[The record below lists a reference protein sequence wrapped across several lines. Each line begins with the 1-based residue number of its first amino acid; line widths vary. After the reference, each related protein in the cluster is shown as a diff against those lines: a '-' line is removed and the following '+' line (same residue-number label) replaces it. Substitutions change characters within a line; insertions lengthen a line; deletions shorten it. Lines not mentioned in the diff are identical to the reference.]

1 MIFPPLKTLPF
12 FFSKPAPPILMDIA
26 KMMKQAQQM
35 QGKLQAA
42 QAELANRTVEVTAA
56 GGKVTVVATGGGDVV
71 SLKIDPS
78 VVDPGDVE
86 FLQSLV
92 LSAVQQGIEAG
103 RALAAEE
110 MSKIT
115 GGMGLPPGMGF

>member
-1 MIFPPLKTLPF
+1 
-12 FFSKPAPPILMDIA
+12 MDIA

-115 GGMGLPPGMGF
+115 GGMGLPPGMGV

>member
-1 MIFPPLKTLPF
+1 M
-12 FFSKPAPPILMDIA
+12 
-26 KMMKQAQQM
+26 
-35 QGKLQAA
+35 
-42 QAELANRTVEVTAA
+42 
-56 GGKVTVVATGGGDVV
+56 V

-92 LSAVQQGIEAG
+92 LSAVQQGIESG

>member
-1 MIFPPLKTLPF
+1 
-12 FFSKPAPPILMDIA
+12 MDIA

-42 QAELANRTVEVTAA
+42 QAELANRTVEVSAA

-71 SLKIDPS
+71 SLKIDAS

>member
-1 MIFPPLKTLPF
+1 
-12 FFSKPAPPILMDIA
+12 
-26 KMMKQAQQM
+26 MMKQAQQM

-42 QAELANRTVEVTAA
+42 QAELAKRTVEISAA

-78 VVDPGDVE
+78 VVDPSDVE